1 MLIGVIGL
9 GDIASKAYLP
19 VLGGMRLAGVD
30 LALCSRS
37 EETVQRVQSQ
47 YRIPKATTHL
57 EDLVKMGITAAFVLS
72 PNDTHAL
79 IGRALLE
86 KGVDVFF
93 EKPATLS
100 SQETQELAELADR
113 GGRVMMVGFNR
124 RYAPLHVKARQSWQ
138 NRPVGMALFQKHRPT
153 ATHPHLAHQFMD
165 DTIHQIDL
173 LRYFCG
179 EGEVVSTIAYTA
191 SDQLL
196 GAASTVALEQGGYG
210 MVITSLQAGR
220 WQENYTLHGSG
231 CSMIVEA
238 FSRLYL
244 IDGLQETIQEETY
257 ASSWLTTLEG
267 RGFNSQISH
276 FLDCV
281 KERRLPLTS
290 GWDSVKTQQM
300 VEQMVSAVTYTH
312 V

>member
-9 GDIASKAYLP
+9 GEIASKAYLP
-19 VLGGMRLAGVD
+19 VLGSMEGID

-37 EETVQRVQSQ
+37 EETVHRVQSQ

-57 EDLVKMGITAAFVLS
+57 EDLVKMGIKAAFVLS
-72 PNDTHAL
+72 PNETHAP
-79 IGRALLE
+79 IGRVLME
-86 KGVDVFF
+86 NGVDVFF
-93 EKPATLS
+93 EKPATLTS
-100 SQETQELAELADR
+100 LETQELAELADR
-113 GGRVMMVGFNR
+113 SGRVMMVGFNR
-124 RYAPLHVKARQSWQ
+124 RYAPLHVKALQSWQ
-138 NRPVGMALFQKHRPT
+138 SRPIGMALFQKHRPN

-165 DTIHQIDL
+165 DTIHQIDM

-179 EGEVVSTIAYTA
+179 EGEVVSTVVHHA
-191 SDQLL
+191 SDRLL
-196 GAASTVALEQGGYG
+196 GAASTVALEHGGYG

-231 CSMIVEA
+231 CSMIIEA
-238 FSRLYL
+238 FSRLRL
-244 IDGLQETIQEETY
+244 IDGLQDTVQEETY

-267 RGFNSQISH
+267 RGFNGQINH

-281 KERRLPLTS
+281 KARSLPLTS
-290 GWDSVKTQQM
+290 GWDAVKTQQM
-300 VEQMVSAVTYTH
+300 VEQMIAAVTYTQ

>member
-1 MLIGVIGL
+1 MFIGVIGL

-19 VLGGMRLAGVD
+19 VLGGLADID

-47 YRIPKATTHL
+47 YRISKATTHL
-57 EDLVKMGITAAFVLS
+57 EELVKMGITAAFVLS
-72 PNDTHAL
+72 PNDTHAR

-93 EKPATLS
+93 EKPATLNPL
-100 SQETQELAELADR
+100 ETQALAELAER

-124 RYAPLHVKARQSWQ
+124 RYAPLHIKARQSWQ
-138 NRPVGMALFQKHRPT
+138 NRPIGMALFQKHRPN
-153 ATHPHLAHQFMD
+153 ASHPHLAHQFMD
-165 DTIHQIDL
+165 DTIHQIDM

-179 EGEVVSTIAYTA
+179 EGEVVSTVAYTT
-191 SDQLL
+191 SERLL

-231 CSMIVEA
+231 CSLILEA
-238 FSRLYL
+238 FSRLHL
-244 IDGLQETIQEETY
+244 IDGALETVQEETY
-257 ASSWLTTLEG
+257 ASTWLTVLKG
-267 RGFNSQISH
+267 RGFNGQIHH

-281 KERRLPLTS
+281 KNRSLPATS

-300 VEQMVSAVTYTH
+300 VERMISAATYTQG
-312 V
+312 

>member
-9 GDIASKAYLP
+9 GNIASKAYLP
-19 VLGGMRLAGVD
+19 VLGCKEGVD

-37 EETVQRVQSQ
+37 EENVHRVQSQ
-47 YRIPKATTHL
+47 YRIQKATTHL
-57 EDLVKMGITAAFVLS
+57 EDLVKMGICAAFVLS

-93 EKPATLS
+93 EKPATLNS
-100 SQETQELAELADR
+100 RETQELAELADR

-124 RYAPLHVKARQSWQ
+124 RYAPLHVKALQSWQ
-138 NRPVGMALFQKHRPT
+138 SRPIGMALFQKHRSN
-153 ATHPHLAHQFMD
+153 ASHPHLAHQFMD
-165 DTIHQIDL
+165 DTIHQIDM

-179 EGEVVSTIAYTA
+179 EGEVVNTVAYNA

-196 GAASTVALEQGGYG
+196 GAASTVALVQGGYG

-231 CSMIVEA
+231 CSMLIEA
-238 FSRLYL
+238 FSRLHL
-244 IDGLQETIQEETY
+244 IDGLLETIQEETY
-257 ASSWLTTLEG
+257 ASSWETTLEG
-267 RGFNSQISH
+267 RGFTGQINH

-281 KERRLPLTS
+281 KGRSLPMTS

-300 VEQMVSAVTYTH
+300 VERMISAVTYTQ